1 MANQAFSLSEDLM
14 VGAGEVL
21 FKRADDTNGW
31 HTLGNCDE
39 MNITVDVTKVEK
51 NSSLNRKRTLMQ
63 TVVTA
68 VKPTTTITLT
78 EYNAYNLAL
87 GLFGTEAID
96 HIDARHVVDEVY
108 TVESV
113 PGILTLLDAN
123 GNRVYN
129 AKNISV
135 IPEVAIPPLAVF
147 KKTLPTLS
155 MAGTTHS
162 GDTLICDGN
171 GKIVIS
177 GSNYTGS
184 KDLNI
189 IMAFQASTTSVG
201 DLDGLELSFNTAAP
215 GYPTETFRVSGSKT
229 TDIFTL
235 KCGVTVQVS
244 VGIGDS
250 INAVSPGSYGTEIK
264 VSPGTASYVNG
275 KDYYVDEQTASAG
288 IIKFNTGSSLSAGDK
303 VKISYN
309 VLGEDIVSVSLADAG
324 AIDGQ
329 LLYIGDNDTGPN
341 YVIEGWKV
349 KVTPSGDL
357 SGLIGTDFG
366 SFQLTIDF
374 LDDTAN
380 HPDYA
385 FAKVTAT
392 SRAVTSEVTKTGTYH
407 PEW

>member
-135 IPEVAIPPLAVF
+135 LPDSAIPPRGQFTKAIA
-147 KKTLPTLS
+147 PLS
-155 MAGTTHS
+155 MATTNT
-162 GDTLICDGN
+162 GNDTLICDGG
-171 GKIVIS
+171 GKLVVNCS
-177 GSNYTGS
+177 GYNDSSMS
-184 KDLNI
+184 KINIAFLN
-189 IMAFQASTTSVG
+189 STTSVG
-201 DLDGLELSFNTAAP
+201 DLDGLEIAFAWGHNP
-215 GYPTETFRVSGSKT
+215 PETFKVSGSKT
-229 TDIFTL
+229 TDTFTL
-235 KCGVTVQVS
+235 SNGVTVGCS
-244 VGIGDS
+244 VGVGDS
-250 INAVSPGSYGTEIK
+250 INAVFKGVYQTSYT
-264 VSPGTASYVNG
+264 VYPGTSSYIKG

-288 IIKFNTGSSLSAGDK
+288 IIKFNTGSPLKAGDT
-303 VKISYN
+303 VKISYD
-309 VLGEDIVSVSLADAG
+309 VAEEDIVSVSLADAG

-385 FAKVTAT
+385 FAKVTTT